1 MAFTDERKPEILTPD
16 TRTRGN
22 SAAWGGP
29 FIMGILMT
37 LLGIVALGA
46 AFFTSLVSA
55 ILFGAMLAAAGVMEV
70 ISAFRTR
77 KEGGPFWLYLLSGI
91 LSVVVGLFVL
101 VYPAAG
107 LGAMTLLLA
116 GYFFA
121 SGLFHAV
128 TSVMD
133 RYPRW
138 GWDFLYGAVSIFLGI
153 IVMRQWPI
161 SAVWLVGTLVGIGI
175 FFRGVALM
183 AGALTVRKVL
193 RSGGPTTPASIS
205 H

>member
-1 MAFTDERKPEILTPD
+1 MAFTDERKPEVLNPAVSP
-16 TRTRGN
+16 RVN

-29 FIMGILMT
+29 FILGLLTM

-55 ILFGAMLAAAGVMEV
+55 ILFGALLGGAGVMEI
-70 ISAFRTR
+70 ISAFRER
-77 KEGGPFWLYLLSGI
+77 KSGGPFWLYLLGGI
-91 LSVVVGLFVL
+91 LSVVVGLFIL

-121 SGLFHAV
+121 SGLFHAI

-138 GWDFLYGAVSIFLGI
+138 GWDFFYGAVSIFLGI
-153 IVMRQWPI
+153 LVMRQWPI

-183 AGALTVRKVL
+183 AGALTVRRVL
-193 RSGGPTTPASIS
+193 RSGGPATPAHIAR
-205 H
+205 